1 MSAMITKSW
10 PRNNREAV
18 EGLDEILEH
27 LLMGPDMKQLF
38 KLYSVYTAGWGCC
51 PSSGRTWQGTE
62 EKLLANNTE
71 DAKRLMAAASSVFMK
86 VAGDILDGSI
96 LVRRLEL
103 ILKHKS
109 QFLDLWQLETESSS
123 VMEETLNWRMDE
135 VVFLKREKR
144 QVDSLLRLC
153 GKVKHLIQV
162 DFGEIEARHS
172 EDLNHKRL
180 NEAMRVSQPASSAC
194 KQMTHYNMDCEVQ
207 EMAARIDS
215 LMDSH
220 IFQIFW
226 EEAAE
231 SLSYPQG
238 ESERL
243 MTSRPPSLRHWTRSA
258 HSISGLR
265 SCCRTSASPAAS
277 VWRNWPCRR
286 PWEVWGGLDF
296 SCLPSGVSEL
306 EVTVTHS
313 CVCFKWGTVSASR
326 PTVQSASGQLFR
338 VLVKTVCFAA
348 LSICVRKHLDFLCS
362 F

>member
-180 NEAMRVSQPASSAC
+180 NEAMRIDDFEASLLETLDQISP
-194 KQMTHYNMDCEVQ
+194 Q
-207 EMAARIDS
+207 
-215 LMDSH
+215 H
-220 IFQIFW
+220 IWAKKLLQDISEPCCQCL
-226 EEAAE
+226 EELALQKALGG
-231 SLSYPQG
+231 SC
-238 ESERL
+238 
-243 MTSRPPSLRHWTRSA
+243 SR
-258 HSISGLR
+258 
-265 SCCRTSASPAAS
+265 
-277 VWRNWPCRR
+277 
-286 PWEVWGGLDF
+286 
-296 SCLPSGVSEL
+296 
-306 EVTVTHS
+306 
-313 CVCFKWGTVSASR
+313 
-326 PTVQSASGQLFR
+326 
-338 VLVKTVCFAA
+338 
-348 LSICVRKHLDFLCS
+348 
-362 F
+362 